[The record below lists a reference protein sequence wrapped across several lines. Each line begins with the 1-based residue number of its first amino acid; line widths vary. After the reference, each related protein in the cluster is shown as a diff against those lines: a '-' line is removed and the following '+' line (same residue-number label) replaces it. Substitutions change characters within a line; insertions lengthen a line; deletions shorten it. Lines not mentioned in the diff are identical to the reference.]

1 MAVKKL
7 KDRSAFTLMEILVV
21 IGILGVLAAIAIQ
34 QFTLYRSRSIDT
46 EMRSDLKNAAIAM
59 ESYFAEYRSY
69 PTSVTAITAAGFR
82 QTNGVA
88 LTIVITS
95 PSTFTLT
102 ASKPNGT
109 QPGFVFDSSTGSIY

>member
-34 QFTLYRSRSIDT
+34 QFTLYRSRGIDT

-82 QTNGVA
+82 QTNGVGA
-88 LTIVITS
+88 HHCDHFPFNVHS
-95 PSTFTLT
+95 
-102 ASKPNGT
+102 
-109 QPGFVFDSSTGSIY
+109 DSQQA

>member
-102 ASKPNGT
+102 TSKPDGT
-109 QPGFVFDSSTGSIY
+109 QPSFVFDSSTGSIY

>member
-1 MAVKKL
+1 MKL
-7 KDRSAFTLMEILVV
+7 KDDSAFTLLEIIIV
-21 IGILGVLAAIAIQ
+21 IGIIALLAAFAVQ
-34 QFTLYRSRSIDT
+34 QFAIYRSQGTDT

-69 PTSVTAITAAGFR
+69 PTSVTAITAKGFR
-82 QTNGVA
+82 QTSGVA
-88 LTIVITS
+88 LTIAVTS

-109 QPGFVFDSSTGSIY
+109 QASFVFDSSTGSIN